1 MSNKSSGRRCGRRR
15 SKVDIRYT
23 LFRWAMGII
32 LYRPLFVHA
41 YLQTHSRGRIFRWE
55 FIHIFVRDITCVYV
69 VHYSRYD
76 FDGFGCVV

>member
-1 MSNKSSGRRCGRRR
+1 VSNKSSGRHCGRRR

-41 YLQTHSRGRIFRWE
+41 YLQTHSRGRILRWE
-55 FIHIFVRDITCVYV
+55 FIFVRDISYYV
-69 VHYSRYD
+69 RICSSL
-76 FDGFGCVV
+76 